1 MIFLKSE
8 KDIACMKPAC
18 ELTARI
24 LRQLGEKVNPGTTTM
39 EINDYAGELCKEAG
53 ARPLFLNYPGS
64 HSGQPEF
71 PGIICASPNEV
82 VVHGVPNG
90 TPLKEGDIFSADFGC
105 QLKGFCGDS
114 AFTYAV
120 GQISEE
126 AQKLLDVTR
135 EALRRGIEQAVVGN
149 RIGDISW
156 AIQSYVE
163 SEGCG
168 IVRTLVGHGI
178 GRNMH
183 EDPQVP
189 NYGNPNEGDKL
200 RAGMTIAI
208 EPMITQ
214 GNYEVHTL
222 KDKWSV
228 ATRDGS
234 LSAHYEHVVAILSDG
249 PEILTVENGQ

>member
-178 GRNMH
+178 GRSELFDTNSGFAVVTYADFH
-183 EDPQVP
+183 RTGFDR
-189 NYGNPNEGDKL
+189 KI
-200 RAGMTIAI
+200 GMTHSG
-208 EPMITQ
+208 Q
-214 GNYEVHTL
+214 G
-222 KDKWSV
+222 
-228 ATRDGS
+228 A
-234 LSAHYEHVVAILSDG
+234 G
-249 PEILTVENGQ
+249 PETHTNGPAGIDCLLRGRLHFRQ